1 MLLIAGL
8 LIVPPPNL
16 KQGRMPGK
24 GTVVFHLSQ
33 TPVHLQWAF
42 LSNPIINHSGTHT
55 GQVPTAHVQPQQPA
69 AHGRLPASP
78 LATPVQALSLK
89 INQSG

>member
-42 LSNPIINHSGTHT
+42 LSIPIINHSGTYT
-55 GQVPTAHVQPQQPA
+55 GQVLTARVQPQQPA

-78 LATPVQALSLK
+78 LATSVKALSLK
-89 INQSG
+89 IN